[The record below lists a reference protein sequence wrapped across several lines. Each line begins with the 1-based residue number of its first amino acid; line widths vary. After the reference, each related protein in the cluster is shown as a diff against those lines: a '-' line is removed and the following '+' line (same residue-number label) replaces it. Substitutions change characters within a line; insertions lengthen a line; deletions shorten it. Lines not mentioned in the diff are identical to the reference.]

1 MTRTG
6 SPSTEIPVD
15 SVLEGAF
22 GDRGD
27 NVSLCSLRAGSGLF
41 GIDTRQIREI
51 LGKTVPQPVPLAPPY
66 VAGIVPYRGEALTT
80 LSLRALLGLDPSP
93 AANCVLVL
101 DDHEAGEF
109 FGLIVDTVGGVVA
122 IARDTVQ
129 PTPSTLD
136 ARSLALFDG
145 AVEMDHGLM
154 VLLDPARLSPTCLAK
169 SGLFDSPAQFADARI
184 GVPK

>member
-80 LSLRALLGLDPSP
+80 LSLRALLGLNPSSG
-93 AANCVLVL
+93 ANCVLVL

-169 SGLFDSPAQFADARI
+169 SGLFDSPENFADARI